1 MSGRPARPTR
11 RDFRHFLDI
20 PTRWSD
26 NDVYAHV
33 NNVVYYSWFD
43 TVVNRW
49 LIDNGHLDIAG
60 SPVVSLVVET
70 SCTYFESVAFPET
83 VEAALAVE
91 RIGTSSVVYAI
102 GIFRKGGESAIAQGR
117 FVHVC
122 VDRASQ
128 TPVPIPNSFRE
139 GLQLLLRSAPGE

>member
-1 MSGRPARPTR
+1 MSARPTR
-11 RDFRHFLDI
+11 SRRQDYRHFLTI

-49 LIDNGHLDIAG
+49 LVDNGYLDIAE

-70 SCTYFESVAFPET
+70 GCSYFESVAFPET

-91 RIGTSSVVYAI
+91 RLGSSSVTYAI
-102 GIFRKGGESAIAQGR
+102 GIFKQGGEAAIAQGR

-122 VDRASQ
+122 VDRQTQ
-128 TPVPIPNSFRE
+128 TPVPIPAPLRTGLE
-139 GLQLLLRSAPGE
+139 GLLRQPG